1 MTSRYAYKSNET
13 ILRTGYIALHSNGAL
28 ILAYSPFESG
38 GPGMAR
44 SHGVHALANAREAL
58 TRAVSINP
66 DLATAHNALGVA
78 YARTGDA
85 NRAVEE
91 WRRALAL
98 QPDFADAR
106 ANLERVGAR

>member
-44 SHGVHALANAREAL
+44 SHGVHALANARTDPL
-58 TRAVSINP
+58 TRARE
-66 DLATAHNALGVA
+66 ATIFVFS
-78 YARTGDA
+78 D
-85 NRAVEE
+85 
-91 WRRALAL
+91 
-98 QPDFADAR
+98 
-106 ANLERVGAR
+106 